1 MGLMVS
7 LVILIDTNML
17 LAQIQFNANIIKQLK
32 REDKELV
39 VLTPVLIEIERLA
52 IGRTE
57 DAMAA
62 RVAIEVIAKERLRI
76 IEVELKHGDNAIVEY
91 AKLVKSD
98 DMRIAVAT
106 NDKALINRLVSK
118 KIPVYRLKQ
127 KKLIEKV

>member
-1 MGLMVS
+1 MDLMVS

-17 LAQIQFNANIIKQLK
+17 LAQVQFNANIIKQLK
-32 REDKELV
+32 NEDKELV
-39 VLTPVLIEIERLA
+39 VLSPVLIEIERLA

-57 DAMAA
+57 DSMAA
-62 RVAIEVIAKERLRI
+62 RVAIEIVAKERLRI
-76 IEVELKHGDNAIVEY
+76 IEVQLKSADNAIIEY

-98 DMRIAVAT
+98 GMKIAVAT
-106 NDKALINRLVSK
+106 NDNVLIKRLASK